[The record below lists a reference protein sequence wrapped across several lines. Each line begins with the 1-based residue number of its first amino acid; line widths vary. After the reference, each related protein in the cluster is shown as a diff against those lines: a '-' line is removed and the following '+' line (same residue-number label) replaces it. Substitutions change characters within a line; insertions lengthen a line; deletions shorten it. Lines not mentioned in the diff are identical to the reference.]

1 MIEIELAHA
10 DLARMRFTHSG
21 VAQLWEAPA
30 DQLDPLADLIG
41 KARATLLA
49 ALGLPRTTQLAGQLG
64 ISPSTVGQHLKIL
77 NHAALAD
84 AQRRGRMVLYR
95 RTAAATALLA
105 ATQPE
110 ASANRIG

>member
-41 KARATLLA
+41 RTRATLLA
-49 ALGLPRTTQLAGQLG
+49 AT
-64 ISPSTVGQHLKIL
+64 H
-77 NHAALAD
+77 
-84 AQRRGRMVLYR
+84 
-95 RTAAATALLA
+95 
-105 ATQPE
+105 PE